1 MDIHVSGHEWKHG
14 FSELHKNASGWKT
27 AHCATATKTYLGTR
41 TGSQHDRPAINP
53 LAGVARQALHH
64 LIRCDANSWQVCP
77 LQPVRLAL
85 NHMDAAW
92 AQVGE
97 PLL

>member
-1 MDIHVSGHEWKHG
+1 MYIRVSGREWTHG
-14 FSELHKNASGWKT
+14 VSELHKNASGWKT
-27 AHCATATKTYLGTR
+27 AHCANTTKTYLGAG
-41 TGSQHDRPAINP
+41 TGSQHNRPAIYP
-53 LAGVARQALHH
+53 LAGVACQALHH
-64 LIRCDANSWQVCP
+64 LIRCDANSRQVRP

-85 NHMDAAW
+85 DHMDAAW